1 MVYGI
6 FGFRLYLTKQRTIIK
21 NTLLLCYNITRIEV
35 SKYRYLSCRP
45 RPEKIPMLKYTY
57 VPGNVY
63 KLADSTWTN
72 VLTVLQVVITCL
84 VGIRN
89 LDRSILEILW
99 ETISSSSNM
108 KFLRSY
114 ISTKID
120 A

>member
-1 MVYGI
+1 MVFLALDCTLPNNEQLLKIHCY
-6 FGFRLYLTKQRTIIK
+6 YVTISQELKCRSIDIYHAVRVPRK
-21 NTLLLCYNITRIEV
+21 FPCLNI
-35 SKYRYLSCRP
+35 C
-45 RPEKIPMLKYTY
+45 TY